1 MNKMFKVIQREYKE
15 SVRKKSFIIGTLLGP
30 VAIAGMILIPALL
43 AEVTSER
50 RHRIAVMDETGE
62 IYDKLVGS
70 LRDTLSD
77 GRPKYILSLVQ
88 AEEEHLNEVKK
99 DLAQKVNRDVL
110 DAYVVIGKHVFTDG
124 NSEYHA
130 KNVSNLAEIM
140 RIRGAL
146 NAIVVEERLTRE
158 GLDPQEIHRLTR
170 RIRMKTIKVTKG
182 EERESGFMEDYT
194 GGFIFMMLLYI
205 TILLYGVAVMR
216 GVLQEKS
223 SRVVEVLL
231 SSMNAF
237 QLMVGKLVGLAAV
250 GLTQMAVWIIAASY
264 VSSHAAQWLHR
275 DIPNIVSPTSLTFF
289 AVFFFL
295 GYALYATLF
304 ATVGAM
310 CSSEQ
315 DAQQLQFLIILP
327 LIVPILIN
335 MYIVQNPDSSVSI
348 ALSLIPFFAPMVM
361 FLRIHILT
369 PPAGQIAASIGLLV
383 LTIGLAVYLAAKIFR
398 VGILMYGKRASLTE
412 VWRWMRYR

>member
-1 MNKMFKVIQREYKE
+1 MHKMLKVIKREYVE
-15 SVRKKSFIIGTLLGP
+15 ATRKKSFIIGTLLGP
-30 VAIAGMILIPALL
+30 VAIAALILIPALL
-43 AEVTSER
+43 SGVTSER
-50 RHRIAVMDETGE
+50 QQRIAVIDESGE
-62 IYDKLVGS
+62 LYDKLVGS
-70 LRDTLSD
+70 LQDTLSG

-88 AEEEHLNEVKK
+88 AEEEHPDDVKS
-99 DLAQKVNRDVL
+99 DLAQRVNRDAL

-124 NSEYHA
+124 YSEYHA
-130 KNVSNLAEIM
+130 KNVSNLSEIM
-140 RIRGAL
+140 RIQGAL

-170 RIRMKTIKVTKG
+170 RISMKTIKVTKG
-182 EERESGFMEDYT
+182 EERESGFMQDYV
-194 GGFIFMMLLYI
+194 GGFVFMMLLYM

-223 SRVVEVLL
+223 SHIVEVLL
-231 SSMNAF
+231 SSMSAF
-237 QLMVGKLVGLAAV
+237 QLMVGKLIGLAAV
-250 GLTQMAVWIIAASY
+250 GLTQMAVWIMAASF

-275 DIPNIVSPTSLTFF
+275 DIPHIVSSSSLAFF

-315 DAQQLQFLIILP
+315 DAQQFQFLIILP
-327 LIVPILIN
+327 LIIPILTN

-369 PPAGQIAASIGLLV
+369 PPTWQIAASIGLLV
-383 LTIGLAVYLAAKIFR
+383 LTILLTVLLAARIFR